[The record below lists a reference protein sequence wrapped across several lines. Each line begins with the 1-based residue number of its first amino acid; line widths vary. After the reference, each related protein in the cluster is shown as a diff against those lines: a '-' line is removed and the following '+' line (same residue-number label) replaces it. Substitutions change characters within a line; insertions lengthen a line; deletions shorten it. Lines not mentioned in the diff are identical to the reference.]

1 MQKNTMKINN
11 RIFKNCK
18 DMSATCFYVYI
29 CIKVYQANTNSDN
42 FSIYDIKDN
51 VGLAKSTLIRNIKEL
66 MPFGYIKERKTY
78 NSFSN
83 PYKTYSIV
91 EPKDT
96 IHGFTDFNLNFVEKI
111 IYLVKEDKLNKR
123 HLQIFLY
130 LKYKELLRNNSWNLS
145 QSHISRC
152 LGVTRNAINISLKN
166 LDKEIVKELYEI
178 YGLEFEYIYDF
189 LK

>member
-1 MQKNTMKINN
+1 MNQKIMRINN

-29 CIKVYQANTNSDN
+29 CIKVYQVNTGSDK
-42 FSIYDIKDN
+42 FSIYDIKDD

-66 MPFGYIKERKTY
+66 IPFGYIKEKKTY
-78 NSFSN
+78 NSSSN
-83 PYKTYSIV
+83 PYKTYPII

-96 IHGFTDFNLNFVEKI
+96 IHGFTDFNLNFVEEI
-111 IYLVKEDKLNKR
+111 IKLVREDKLNKR
-123 HLQIFLY
+123 HLQMFLY
-130 LKYKELLRNNSWNLS
+130 LKYKEQQKSKPWNLS
-145 QSHISRC
+145 QSHVSRG

-166 LDKEIVKELYEI
+166 LDRNIVKELYEI
-178 YGLEFEYIYDF
+178 YGSEFEYIYDF